1 MKPAP
6 DPAPDPWFLV
16 VSELTSESSLHFGQ
30 KSQPT
35 LGKHQQI
42 TFPLENVLKQL
53 TPLGD
58 QDTGHSTQHTA
69 HSGIPSPRLS
79 TVHTKSSRP
88 PALPLEGVH
97 PLGAIISS
105 GLNSL
110 VVCAQALRYS

>member
-1 MKPAP
+1 M
-6 DPAPDPWFLV
+6 V

-30 KSQPT
+30 KSQST
-35 LGKHQQI
+35 LGKHRQI

-58 QDTGHSTQHTA
+58 QDTA
-69 HSGIPSPRLS
+69 HSGVPGPRLS

-105 GLNSL
+105 GLNTL
-110 VVCAQALRYS
+110 VAYAQALRYS